1 MNIKSKA
8 GLALLDA
15 ILSENAWEKHGD
27 SLMFIFNDVDLD
39 FVNHMVSTEINGNEV
54 MNEYDKLLQGEALIE
69 ELDIIQQNFD
79 MHN

>member
-1 MNIKSKA
+1 MNFKSKE

-27 SLMFIFNDVDLD
+27 SLMFIFSDVDLD
-39 FVNHMVSTEINGNEV
+39 FVNHMISTEINGNEV
-54 MNEYDKLLQGEALIE
+54 MNEYDELLQGEALIE

-79 MHN
+79 MHS